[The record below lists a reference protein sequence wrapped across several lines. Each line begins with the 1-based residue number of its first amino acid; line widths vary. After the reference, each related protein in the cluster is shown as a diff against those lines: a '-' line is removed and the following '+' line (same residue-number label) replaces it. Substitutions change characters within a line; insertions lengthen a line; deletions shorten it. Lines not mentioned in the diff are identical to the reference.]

1 MPTLARVSNRRSCGT
16 WYGRAHVRA
25 GETPTPR
32 SATWLAFGGVA
43 LLGLA
48 LDQLTKQWAW
58 TRLRGHDP
66 LVIVEGVVE
75 LAYAFNPGTAFG
87 TLRQL
92 GDARPLILGTAV
104 AAMIYMVVLVAR
116 LRPLRA
122 GCVAAGALGLMF
134 GGAAGNLIDR
144 LARHDSVR
152 TRIHER
158 VEFDLLIEHPTQLAD
173 ALAKGRFYLDIE
185 RPGVVDFIVVH
196 LGGERAWPAFNLAD
210 SWLVVGVGLLLL
222 TLSRHRGLLGAP
234 AGSSAP
240 G

>member
-1 MPTLARVSNRRSCGT
+1 
-16 WYGRAHVRA
+16 VRA

-32 SATWLAFGGVA
+32 SATWLAFGGLA

-58 TRLRGHDP
+58 TRLRGQDP
-66 LVIVEGVVE
+66 LVVIDRV
-75 LAYAFNPGTAFG
+75 LSFDYAFNPGTAFG

-92 GDARPLILGTAV
+92 GDARPFILATAV
-104 AAMIYMVVLVAR
+104 AAMVYMVVLVAR
-116 LRPLRA
+116 MRPVRA
-122 GCVAAGALGLMF
+122 GCFAAAALGLMF
-134 GGAAGNLIDR
+134 GGAAGNLLDR
-144 LARHDSVR
+144 LLRHDSVR

-158 VEFDLLIEHPTQLAD
+158 LEFDLLIEHPTQLAD

-185 RPGVVDFIVVH
+185 RPGVVDFIVVQ

-222 TLSRHRGLLGAP
+222 TLSRHRGLLDAPVGA
-234 AGSSAP
+234 SAP